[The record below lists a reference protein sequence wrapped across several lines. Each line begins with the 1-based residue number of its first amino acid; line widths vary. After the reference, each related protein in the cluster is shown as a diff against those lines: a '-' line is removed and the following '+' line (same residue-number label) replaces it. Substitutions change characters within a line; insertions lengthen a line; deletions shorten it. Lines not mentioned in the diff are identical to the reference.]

1 MPIQENWQESTEHL
15 LGVIILKEKLNNRY
29 LMLSLGFIVFGVII
43 IFRLFNLQIVEGE
56 QFNADSQKSVLK
68 ESVIEAPRGKILDR
82 YGVPIAVNRQ
92 GFTVQ
97 IVKTSIDAS
106 ELNGMLLKLTGILE
120 KNNISYVDSLSKYL
134 TFNPVTFND
143 KSNAVIKKWQTN
155 SDRLGMKDPDV
166 KETPSELFKYLRDV
180 KFKIDTSYTD
190 EQAYKIMRLRY
201 EILIDNW
208 NFTTGGTVSLAKDV
222 GMDTISEIEER
233 HQEFPGVI
241 TSVEPVR
248 EYVSAYEEAHVLGY
262 VRAITQS
269 EYDNLKEEGYENN
282 DLIGKTG
289 VEKAAE
295 RYLRGRNGKKS
306 IEVDTSGRLTQQQ
319 ETVASIPGSD
329 VILTIDTN
337 LQKVGM
343 ESLARTIESIKNKK
357 GKEDN
362 NYGDANAGLVVV
374 LDVNSGEV
382 LTMASYPSF
391 DPQIFLAG
399 SEDKAAQQAITDL
412 GNNINTPAF
421 NRTIQGTYAPGS
433 TFKPLIAISA
443 LEKGII
449 TPTSSK
455 IYDSGHTNIGG
466 RDLYCL
472 EYPVSGHGMLNLK
485 KALETSCNIYFY
497 ELGFRTMI
505 DTIDIWADHF
515 GLGKKTGI
523 DLLGEKAGTMS
534 SIDLKKR
541 LRNDIWRPA
550 DTAQVSIGQFD
561 NSFTPLQI
569 ANYISTI
576 ANGGKKYKPYIIKKV
591 VKYDGSVV
599 NETKPS
605 YTKVPVKQSTIN
617 AVKEGMVAVAQSI
630 DGTAY
635 KSFTGLP
642 FEVAGKTGTAQTSR
656 EATRSPNALFVC
668 YAPADNPQIAIAV
681 VIERGA
687 WGSSAAPVARDI
699 IDEYFGLK
707 KANSDSAVLK
717 SEEPLFNQ

>member
-1 MPIQENWQESTEHL
+1 
-15 LGVIILKEKLNNRY
+15 
-29 LMLSLGFIVFGVII
+29 MLSVGYIVFGLII

-56 QFNADSQKSVLK
+56 KYNSDSQKRLLK

-82 YGVPIAVNRQ
+82 YGVPIAINRQ
-92 GFTVQ
+92 GFAIQ
-97 IVKTSIDAS
+97 IVKTDIDMS
-106 ELNGMLLKLTGILE
+106 ELNSMLLKLVGILE
-120 KNNISYVDSLSKYL
+120 KNNVSYVDSLAKYL
-134 TFNPVTFND
+134 TFNPITFNGKTD
-143 KSNAVIKKWQTN
+143 KDIEAWQKNSN
-155 SDRLGMKDPDV
+155 RLDMKDADV
-166 KETPSELFKYLRDV
+166 KSTPAELFKYLRDV

-190 EQAYKIMRLRY
+190 EQAYKIMLLRY

-233 HQEFPGVI
+233 HHEFPGVI
-241 TSVEPVR
+241 SSIVPVR
-248 EYVSAYEEAHVLGY
+248 EYVNAYDEAHVLGY
-262 VRAITQS
+262 IRAITQNQ
-269 EYDNLKEEGYENN
+269 YDNLKEEGYDNN
-282 DLIGKTG
+282 DLIGQVGIEKT
-289 VEKAAE
+289 AE
-295 RYLRGRNGKKS
+295 RYLRGNDGKRS
-306 IEVDTSGRLTQQQ
+306 IEVDTSGRLTRQQ
-319 ETVASIPGSD
+319 ETIATIPGSD

-337 LQKVGM
+337 LQKVAM
-343 ESLARTIESIKNKK
+343 ESLARNIELIKNKVEK
-357 GKEDN
+357 GN
-362 NYGDANAGLVVV
+362 FGDANAGSAVV

-382 LTMASYPSF
+382 LAMASCPSF
-391 DPQIFLAG
+391 DPQVFLAG
-399 SEDKAAQQAITDL
+399 SEDIEAQQTLIALRDDKNKPQL
-412 GNNINTPAF
+412 
-421 NRTIQGTYAPGS
+421 NRTIQEIYAPGS
-433 TFKPLIAISA
+433 TFKPLTAIAA
-443 LEKGII
+443 LEKGVI
-449 TPTSSK
+449 TPTNSK
-455 IYDSGHTNIGG
+455 YYDSGHTNIGG

-472 EYPVSGHGMLNLK
+472 EYPTSGHGWLDLK

-497 ELGFRTMI
+497 ELGFKTTI
-505 DTIDIWADHF
+505 DTLGIWAAHF

-523 DLLGEKAGTMS
+523 DLPSEEEGTMS
-534 SIDLKKR
+534 SIELKKQ

-561 NSFTPLQI
+561 NKFTPLQI

-576 ANGGKKYKPYIIKKV
+576 ANGGKRYKPYIIKKV

-605 YTKVPVKQSTIN
+605 FTKVPVQQSTID

-635 KSFTGLP
+635 KSFVGIP
-642 FEVAGKTGTAQTSR
+642 FDVAGKTGTAQTSNG
-656 EATRSPNALFVC
+656 SPNALFVC

-681 VIERGA
+681 VIERGV
-687 WGSSAAPVARDI
+687 WGSYAAPIARDI